1 MAHHHPA
8 TAIAMHQAEL
18 AHPRPGADALGS
30 KVPVGRI
37 DLHLGWRLLELHRA
51 HGAGVVAQQ
60 NGSGITG

>member
-1 MAHHHPA
+1 
-8 TAIAMHQAEL
+8 
-18 AHPRPGADALGS
+18 
-30 KVPVGRI
+30 VGRI